1 MDFNA
6 FAFWLLC
13 GLLGLAVTVLGFF
26 LSGILGEMKKLN
38 DRLIQV
44 VTNQEW
50 HYREILN
57 LKEDVAALKESSK

>member
-1 MDFNA
+1 MSFDA
-6 FAFWLLC
+6 FSFWLLC
-13 GLLGLAVTVLGFF
+13 GLLGLGVTVLGFF
-26 LSGILGEMKKLN
+26 LQGILAEMKKLN

-57 LKEDVAALKESSK
+57 LKEDVARLKESKK

>member
-1 MDFNA
+1 MEFTA

-13 GLLGLAVTVLGFF
+13 GLLTIAVVVLGFF
-26 LSGILGEMKKLN
+26 LQGILAEMKKLN

-50 HYREILN
+50 HYREILK
-57 LKEDVAALKESSK
+57 LQDDVAKLKESQK

>member
-1 MDFNA
+1 MDFTN

-13 GLLGLAVTVLGFF
+13 GLLTLAVIVLGFF
-26 LSGILGEMKKLN
+26 LQGILAEMKKLN

-50 HYREILN
+50 HYREILKLQDDVTK
-57 LKEDVAALKESSK
+57 LKEELK